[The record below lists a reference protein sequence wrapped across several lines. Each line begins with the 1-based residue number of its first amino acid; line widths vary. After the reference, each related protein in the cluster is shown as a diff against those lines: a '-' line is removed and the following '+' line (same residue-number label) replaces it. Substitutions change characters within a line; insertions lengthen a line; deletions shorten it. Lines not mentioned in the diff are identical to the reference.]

1 MPGPAPTAQ
10 DRTAEDDLLL
20 ETVRRFARSELA
32 PRAAALDEGG
42 GSVAEHLPRL
52 AALGILGMNLP
63 ERWGGAGLPARVL
76 AGAVA
81 EIACACAAT
90 ASMVTA
96 HFLTVDAILL
106 AGDDAF
112 RERYLPAAA
121 AGRAL
126 GAFALTEPQTGSNPL
141 EMSTRAVAEHDG
153 VRLRGVKHFISNGS
167 IADFIVIFAKSDPA
181 AGARGID
188 AFVLDKGTPGLRAAP
203 PEPTMGLRA
212 SPICELQV
220 DCLLPATQRLGP
232 PGSGFKTA
240 LRALDRGRVEVAA
253 MALGI
258 AAAALEAT
266 VAWTKERRI
275 DGHPLAEKQGIQW
288 MLADM
293 ATELAAARLLVE
305 RASDLRDAGAPFT
318 QEAAMAKL
326 FATEAAG
333 RIADQALQI
342 HGGYG
347 YSRKLPLERYARDVR
362 VLRIYE
368 GTSEIQRNIIARLLL
383 Q

>member
-1 MPGPAPTAQ
+1 MKSAA
-10 DRTAEDDLLL
+10 AEDDSLLD
-20 ETVRRFARSELA
+20 TVRRFACAELA
-32 PRAAALDEGG
+32 PRAAALDEG

-52 AALGILGMNLP
+52 AALGLLGMNLP
-63 ERWGGAGLPARVL
+63 ERWGGAGLTARSL

-81 EIACACAAT
+81 ELARACAAT

-96 HFLTVDAILL
+96 HFLAADAILL
-106 AGDDAF
+106 AGDDAIC
-112 RERYLPAAA
+112 ERYLPAAA

-141 EMSTRAVAEHDG
+141 DMATSATPEGDG
-153 VRLRGVKHFISNGS
+153 VRLRGVKHFISNGG
-167 IADFIVIFAKSDPA
+167 IADFIVVFAKSDPA

-188 AFVLDKGTPGLRAAP
+188 AFVLDKGIFGLRAAP

-212 SPICELQV
+212 SPIYELQL
-220 DCLLPATQRLGP
+220 DCLVSAAHRLGS

-240 LRALDRGRVEVAA
+240 LRALDRGRVDVAA

-258 AAAALEAT
+258 ASAALDAA
-266 VAWTKERRI
+266 VAWAKERRI
-275 DGHPLAEKQGIQW
+275 DGHPLADKQGIQW

-293 ATELAAARLLVE
+293 ATELAAARLLID
-305 RASDLRDAGAPFT
+305 RAADLRESGAPFT
-318 QEAAMAKL
+318 REAAMAKL
-326 FATEAAG
+326 FATETAG
-333 RIADQALQI
+333 RVVDRALQI

>member
-1 MPGPAPTAQ
+1 MSSIAA
-10 DRTAEDDLLL
+10 AEDDPLLA
-20 ETVRRFARSELA
+20 TVRRFARAELA

-52 AALGILGMNLP
+52 AALGLLGMNLP
-63 ERWGGAGLPARVL
+63 ERWGGAGLSARVL
-76 AGAVA
+76 ASAVA
-81 EIACACAAT
+81 EIAGACAST

-96 HFLTVDAILL
+96 HFLAADAILL
-106 AGDDAF
+106 AGDDAI

-141 EMSTRAVAEHDG
+141 DMTTRATPEGDG
-153 VRLRGVKHFISNGS
+153 VRLRGVKHFISNGG
-167 IADFIVIFAKSDPA
+167 IADFIVVFAKSDPA

-188 AFVLDKGTPGLRAAP
+188 AFVLDKGIPGLRAAP
-203 PEPTMGLRA
+203 PELTMGLRA
-212 SPICELQV
+212 SPICELQF
-220 DCLLPATQRLGP
+220 DCLVPAANRLGP

-258 AAAALEAT
+258 AGAALDAA
-266 VAWTKERRI
+266 VAWAKERRI
-275 DGHPLAEKQGIQW
+275 DGRPLADKQGIQW

-293 ATELAAARLLVE
+293 ATELAAARLLIE
-305 RASDLRDAGAPFT
+305 RAADMRDAGAPFT
-318 QEAAMAKL
+318 REAAMAKL

-333 RIADQALQI
+333 RIADNALQI